1 MQLESNHCTEF
12 GGRVFEMH
20 PSGALYWPSQLS
32 LLVADLHFEKG
43 SSYHK
48 TGQFLPPYDTHQTL
62 EKLETVIKYFKPRRI
77 FFLGDTFHDMSAWKR
92 MPDVNKSRL
101 LNAVKNLEAVWIE
114 GNHDQGGVPD
124 RFKSLEKI
132 EVDGI
137 TLRHIMQRGFLGPE
151 ISAHFHPVGVIK
163 FGGMRVRRP
172 CFIKSDQKF
181 VMPSFGV
188 LTGGLDFSNEA
199 FEEFHKCE
207 TQLFFLGRR
216 KIFRSS
222 ERYLKNIKSAG
233 NDRKIGKVARH

>member
-1 MQLESNHCTEF
+1 
-12 GGRVFEMH
+12 MH

-101 LNAVKNLEAVWIE
+101 LDVVEDLEVVWIE
-114 GNHDQGGVPD
+114 GNHDQGGLPD
-124 RFKSLEKI
+124 RFKSVKNI

-137 TLRHIMQRGFLGPE
+137 TLRHIMQRSFIGPE
-151 ISAHFHPVGVIK
+151 ISAHFHPAGVIK
-163 FGGMRVRRP
+163 FRGMRIRRP
-172 CFIKSDQKF
+172 CFIKSGQKF
-181 VMPSFGV
+181 VVPSFGV
-188 LTGGLDFSNEA
+188 LTGGLDFSDDA
-199 FEEFHKCE
+199 FEDFHNCK
-207 TQLFFLGRR
+207 THLFFLGER

-222 ERYLKNIKSAG
+222 AGYSKNIKSSRG
-233 NDRKIGKVARH
+233 DRNNRQRG

>member
-1 MQLESNHCTEF
+1 
-12 GGRVFEMH
+12 MH
-20 PSGALYWPSQLS
+20 PSGALYWPSQFS

-101 LNAVKNLEAVWIE
+101 LNAVENLEAVWIE

-132 EVDGI
+132 EVDG
-137 TLRHIMQRGFLGPE
+137 P
-151 ISAHFHPVGVIK
+151 P
-163 FGGMRVRRP
+163 
-172 CFIKSDQKF
+172 QKDSMSVSCDHSQF
-181 VMPSFGV
+181 VMDVIDIANIAGRKGFGDFIW
-188 LTGGLDFSNEA
+188 LGWDASHWTGGEQ
-199 FEEFHKCE
+199 EKK
-207 TQLFFLGRR
+207 TWKIRRR
-216 KIFRSS
+216 KV
-222 ERYLKNIKSAG
+222 
-233 NDRKIGKVARH
+233 RKMAKRKEKVTKRKRKKKIRKEKEKEKPLVQVEAELEVME

>member
-1 MQLESNHCTEF
+1 MPLESSYCTEF
-12 GGRVFEMH
+12 GGEVFEMH

-101 LNAVKNLEAVWIE
+101 LDVVEDLEVVWIE
-114 GNHDQGGVPD
+114 GNHDQGGLPD
-124 RFKSLEKI
+124 RFKSVKNI

-137 TLRHIMQRGFLGPE
+137 TLRHIMQRSFIGPE
-151 ISAHFHPVGVIK
+151 ISAHFHPAGVIK
-163 FGGMRVRRP
+163 FRGMRIRRP
-172 CFIKSDQKF
+172 CFIKSGQKF
-181 VMPSFGV
+181 VVPSFGV
-188 LTGGLDFSNEA
+188 LTGGLDFSDDA
-199 FEEFHKCE
+199 FEDFHNCK
-207 TQLFFLGRR
+207 THLFFLGER
-216 KIFRSS
+216 KIFRSFAGYS
-222 ERYLKNIKSAG
+222 KNIKSSRG
-233 NDRKIGKVARH
+233 DRNNRQRG

>member
-1 MQLESNHCTEF
+1 
-12 GGRVFEMH
+12 MH

-43 SSYHK
+43 SSFHK

-101 LNAVKNLEAVWIE
+101 LDVVEDLEVVWIE
-114 GNHDQGGVPD
+114 GNHDQGGLPD
-124 RFKSLEKI
+124 RFKSVKNI

-137 TLRHIMQRGFLGPE
+137 TLRHIMQRSFIGPE
-151 ISAHFHPVGVIK
+151 ISAHFHPAGVIK
-163 FGGMRVRRP
+163 FRGMRIRRP
-172 CFIKSDQKF
+172 CFIKSGQKF
-181 VMPSFGV
+181 VVPSFGV
-188 LTGGLDFSNEA
+188 LTGGLDFSDDA
-199 FEEFHKCE
+199 FEDFHNCK
-207 TQLFFLGRR
+207 THLFFLGER

-222 ERYLKNIKSAG
+222 AGYSKNIKSSRG
-233 NDRKIGKVARH
+233 DRNNRQRG

>member
-1 MQLESNHCTEF
+1 MLLESSRCTEF

-20 PSGALYWPSQLS
+20 PSGALYWPSQFS

-62 EKLETVIKYFKPRRI
+62 EKLEGVIKHFKPRRI

-101 LNAVKNLEAVWIE
+101 LNAVENLEAVWIE
-114 GNHDQGGVPD
+114 GNHDWGGVPD
-124 RFKSLEKI
+124 KFKSLESI

-137 TLRHIMQRGFLGPE
+137 TLRHIMQRNYLAPE
-151 ISAHFHPVGVIK
+151 ISAHFHPAGIIK
-163 FGGMRVRRP
+163 FGGVRVRRP
-172 CFIKSDQKF
+172 CFIKSAQKF

-188 LTGGLDFSNEA
+188 LTGGLDFSDDA
-199 FEEFHKCE
+199 FKAFHNHE
-207 TQLFFLGRR
+207 TQLFFLGERTV
-216 KIFRSS
+216 FTSS
-222 ERYLKNIKSAG
+222 KRYLQKIKLRPG
-233 NDRKIGKVARH
+233 NQNNKRTK

>member
-1 MQLESNHCTEF
+1 MPLESSYCTEF
-12 GGRVFEMH
+12 GGEVFEMH

-101 LNAVKNLEAVWIE
+101 LDVVEDLEVVWIE
-114 GNHDQGGVPD
+114 GNHDQGGLPD
-124 RFKSLEKI
+124 RFKSVKNI

-137 TLRHIMQRGFLGPE
+137 TLRHIMQRSFIGPE
-151 ISAHFHPVGVIK
+151 ISAHFHPAGVIK
-163 FGGMRVRRP
+163 FRGMRIRRP
-172 CFIKSDQKF
+172 CFIKSGQKF
-181 VMPSFGV
+181 VVPSFGV
-188 LTGGLDFSNEA
+188 LTGGLDFSDDA
-199 FEEFHKCE
+199 FEDFHNCK
-207 TQLFFLGRR
+207 THLFFLGER

-222 ERYLKNIKSAG
+222 AGYSKNIKSSRG
-233 NDRKIGKVARH
+233 DRNNRQRG

>member
-1 MQLESNHCTEF
+1 MPLESSHCTEF
-12 GGRVFEMH
+12 GGKVFEMH

-62 EKLETVIKYFKPRRI
+62 EKLETVIEYFKPRRI

-101 LNAVKNLEAVWIE
+101 LDVVENLKVVWIE
-114 GNHDQGGVPD
+114 GNHDQGGIPD
-124 RFKSLEKI
+124 RFKSLKDI

-137 TLRHIMQRGFLGPE
+137 TLRHIMQRSFTGPE
-151 ISAHFHPVGVIK
+151 ISAHFHPAGFIK
-163 FGGMRVRRP
+163 FRGVRVRRP

-181 VMPSFGV
+181 VIPSFGV
-188 LTGGLDFSNEA
+188 LTGGLDFTDDA
-199 FEEFHKCE
+199 FEDFHNCK
-207 TQLFFLGRR
+207 THLFFLGER

-222 ERYLKNIKSAG
+222 AGYSKNIKLSRD
-233 NDRKIGKVARH
+233 DRNNRQRG

>member
-1 MQLESNHCTEF
+1 MPLESSYCTEF
-12 GGRVFEMH
+12 GGEVFEMH

-101 LNAVKNLEAVWIE
+101 LDVVEDLEVVWIE
-114 GNHDQGGVPD
+114 GNHDQGGIPD
-124 RFKSLEKI
+124 RFKSVKNI

-137 TLRHIMQRGFLGPE
+137 TLRHIMQRSFIGPE
-151 ISAHFHPVGVIK
+151 ISAHFHPAGVIK
-163 FGGMRVRRP
+163 FRGVSIRRP
-172 CFIKSDQKF
+172 CFIKSGQKF
-181 VMPSFGV
+181 VVPSFGV
-188 LTGGLDFSNEA
+188 LTGGLDFSDDA
-199 FEEFHKCE
+199 FEDFHNCK
-207 TQLFFLGRR
+207 THLFFLGER

-222 ERYLKNIKSAG
+222 AGYSKNIKLSRG
-233 NDRKIGKVARH
+233 DRNNRQRG

>member
-1 MQLESNHCTEF
+1 
-12 GGRVFEMH
+12 MH

-92 MPDVNKSRL
+92 MPDVNKFRL
-101 LNAVKNLEAVWIE
+101 LDVVEDLEVVWIE
-114 GNHDQGGVPD
+114 GNHDQGGLPD
-124 RFKSLEKI
+124 RFKSVKNI

-137 TLRHIMQRGFLGPE
+137 TLRHIMQRSFIGPE
-151 ISAHFHPVGVIK
+151 ISAHFHPAGVIK
-163 FGGMRVRRP
+163 FRGMRIRRP
-172 CFIKSDQKF
+172 CFIKSGQKF
-181 VMPSFGV
+181 VVPSFGV
-188 LTGGLDFSNEA
+188 LTGGLDFSDDA
-199 FEEFHKCE
+199 FEDFHNCK
-207 TQLFFLGRR
+207 THLFFLGER

-222 ERYLKNIKSAG
+222 AGYSKNIKSSRG
-233 NDRKIGKVARH
+233 DRNNRQRG

>member
-1 MQLESNHCTEF
+1 MPLESSYCTEF
-12 GGRVFEMH
+12 GGEVFEMH

-101 LNAVKNLEAVWIE
+101 LDVVEDLEVVWIE
-114 GNHDQGGVPD
+114 GNHDQGGLPD
-124 RFKSLEKI
+124 RFKSVKNI

-137 TLRHIMQRGFLGPE
+137 TLRHIMQRSFIGPE
-151 ISAHFHPVGVIK
+151 ISAHFHPAGVIK
-163 FGGMRVRRP
+163 FRGMRIRRP
-172 CFIKSDQKF
+172 CFIKSGQKF
-181 VMPSFGV
+181 VVPSFGV
-188 LTGGLDFSNEA
+188 LTGGLDFSDDA
-199 FEEFHKCE
+199 FEDFHNCK
-207 TQLFFLGRR
+207 THLFFLGER

-222 ERYLKNIKSAG
+222 AGYSKNIKSSLG
-233 NDRKIGKVARH
+233 DRNNRQRG